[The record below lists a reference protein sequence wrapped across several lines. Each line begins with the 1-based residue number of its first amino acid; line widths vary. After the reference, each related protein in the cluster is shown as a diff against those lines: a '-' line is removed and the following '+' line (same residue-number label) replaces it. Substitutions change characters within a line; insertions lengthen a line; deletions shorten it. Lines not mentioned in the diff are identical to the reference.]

1 MFRVYDVLVKQLD
14 KVANASS
21 TEVRGAVVPPPT
33 IHEGAAES
41 AQTLHR
47 TPVRL
52 PRIQITQPLHPA
64 RRSCSRAEPSV
75 ERRLKLTHCQCDLG
89 PWKESQYIKGAG
101 KGVEAG
107 NWFAAYDVYEY
118 QKKEVPVEMERDQPA
133 TTTRSKPY
141 ERPAVNGS

>member
-21 TEVRGAVVPPPT
+21 TEVRGAVVPPPP
-33 IHEGAAES
+33 HPNPS
-41 AQTLHR
+41 QSQSMKAQRKARKPSTGP
-47 TPVRL
+47 PVRL
-52 PRIQITQPLHPA
+52 PKIQITQPLHPA

-107 NWFAAYDVYEY
+107 NWFAVYDVYEY
-118 QKKEVPVEMERDQPA
+118 QKKEVPVEME
-133 TTTRSKPY
+133 
-141 ERPAVNGS
+141 